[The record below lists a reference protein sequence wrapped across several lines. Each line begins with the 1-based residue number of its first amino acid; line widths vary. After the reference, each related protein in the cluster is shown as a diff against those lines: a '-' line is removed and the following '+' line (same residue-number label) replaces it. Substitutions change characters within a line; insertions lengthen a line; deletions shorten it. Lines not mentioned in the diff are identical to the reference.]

1 MKVILLKDVKALGK
15 KDDVVNVN
23 DGYARNYLF
32 TQKLAIEAN
41 TSNMKL
47 LNDKKEA
54 KQYRKD
60 NEKSDAEKLSKEL
73 EKMEITFN
81 IKAGSNG
88 KVFGSVT
95 SKDISDELMKKYKI
109 DIDKKKIILNEP
121 IKMVGIKNVE
131 IKLYEGI
138 IGKIKVIVN
147 QEV

>member
-23 DGYARNYLF
+23 DGYARNFLLA
-32 TQKLAIEAN
+32 QKLAVEAN

-54 KQYRKD
+54 TQYRKD
-60 NEKSDAEKLSKEL
+60 NEKADAEKLSKEL

-95 SKDISDELMKKYKI
+95 SKDISDALMKKYKI
-109 DIDKKKIILNEP
+109 DIDKKKILLNEP

-138 IGKIKVIVN
+138 IGKIKVVIN

>member
-23 DGYARNYLF
+23 DGYARNFLF
-32 TQKLAIEAN
+32 TQKLAVEAN

-54 KQYRKD
+54 NKFKKD
-60 NEKSDAEKLSKEL
+60 NEKNDAEKLSKEI
-73 EKMEITFN
+73 EKMELKFN
-81 IKAGSNG
+81 IKAGDNG
-88 KVFGSVT
+88 RVFGSIT
-95 SKDISDELMKKYKI
+95 SKDISDEFMKKYKI
-109 DIDKKKIILNEP
+109 DIDKKKILLDEP
-121 IKMVGIKNVE
+121 IKMIGVKNVD

-138 IGKIKVIVN
+138 IAKIKVIVD

>member
-23 DGYARNYLF
+23 DGYARNYLLA
-32 TQKLAIEAN
+32 QKIAVEAN
-41 TSNMKL
+41 ASNMKL

-54 KQYRKD
+54 KQYKKD
-60 NEKSDAEKLSKEL
+60 NEKADAEKLVKEL
-73 EKMEITFN
+73 EKMELEFK

-95 SKDISDELMKKYKI
+95 SKDISDAFMNKYNL
-109 DIDKKKIILNEP
+109 DIDKKKILLNDP
-121 IKMVGIKNVE
+121 IKMVGIKNVDV
-131 IKLYEGI
+131 KLYEGI